1 MLGAVRVLIAIVL
14 SIVVVFA
21 LTFALDGGEIE
32 NPGSTLIVA
41 AVVAAVNGFFEY
53 RRGRRL

>member
-1 MLGAVRVLIAIVL
+1 MLRAMRVLMAVAL
-14 SIVVVFA
+14 SVVAVFA

-53 RRGRRL
+53 RRTRRL